1 MRHPGEKTARQMV
14 IQTEETEFAKQRSE
28 NSQATVRKQRVIPN
42 YYRRLSGGEQERQ
55 DWGYG
60 QDLGRGGFV
69 SPIQIC
75 GLPSTNNE
83 SHRDFKQGSDMITM
97 VFSNDTSGYRV
108 SSQPSGRVW
117 NQGNHSLST
126 WEKE

>member
-60 QDLGRGGFV
+60 QDLGRGALSV
-69 SPIQIC
+69 
-75 GLPSTNNE
+75 LY
-83 SHRDFKQGSDMITM
+83 RYVDFPLLTM
-97 VFSNDTSGYRV
+97 KVIET
-108 SSQPSGRVW
+108 
-117 NQGNHSLST
+117 LSREVT
-126 WEKE
+126 